1 MLGSIA
7 SGEEQERMLLQV
19 TLSELQFFDH
29 GRSCTLWL
37 EPDSQGL
44 KDLQQKLVEAF
55 PGCTDLS
62 EDATRGIAEFTPHLS
77 LGQWPSA
84 DAALQAQQVL
94 IYSFNMP
101 R

>member
-1 MLGSIA
+1 
-7 SGEEQERMLLQV
+7 MLLQV